1 MKLFAAI
8 LVIILT
14 FFFSKLLSSKIVH
27 YIEKNATEESSREE
41 LT

>member
-1 MKLFAAI
+1 MAI

-14 FFFSKLLSSKIVH
+14 FFLSRFLSSKIVS
-27 YIEKNATEESSREE
+27 YIEKNATEETSREE